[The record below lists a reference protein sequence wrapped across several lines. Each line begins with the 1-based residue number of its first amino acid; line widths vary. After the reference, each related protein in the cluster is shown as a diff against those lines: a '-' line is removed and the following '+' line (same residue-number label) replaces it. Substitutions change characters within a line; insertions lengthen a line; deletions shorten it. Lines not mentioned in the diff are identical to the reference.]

1 MATFIK
7 PPLSERKGNS
17 LLCSSINESEG
28 VLMLPDTV
36 IRRLEA
42 LGAIS
47 QQGKRINGLFRL
59 MEQPILWYEAYA
71 NIYAND
77 GAMTP
82 GVDGTTL
89 DGFSETR
96 IASIIKRLKDGS
108 YRFKPVRRTYVP
120 KPNGKK
126 RPLGISSGDDKLVQE
141 VVRSILECI
150 YEPIFETSSH
160 GFRPG
165 RSPHTAL
172 EHMEKDWTAV
182 KWIIDMDIRSYFDT
196 IPHDI
201 LVELLKKRIEDKR
214 FIRLIK
220 AMLDAGYLEDWTY
233 HATYSGVPQGSIVS
247 PILAN
252 VYLHE
257 LDLFMRTLKEQFET
271 GERRRANPAY
281 IRYSNKIRSLRKK
294 WESLKEKEGG
304 KETLQDIQRQIKALQ
319 QRRRRF
325 PSGDPFDSG
334 YKRLYYCRYA
344 DDYVIGIIGSK
355 ADAEQVRQE
364 VRRFIQQTLKLTIA
378 EEKSHIRHSKQG
390 VIFVG
395 YWIKTYSGNRI
406 VKVKCSNR
414 HTTRKSVS
422 ERLQLHIPKG
432 RLQKFCTTKRYGNY
446 TTVRAQHKPELQS
459 LSDAEIILAYNGELR
474 GLANY
479 YALAHFVK
487 RDMGKLAYIWRQSLF
502 KTVASKHKESM
513 NKVAKRLKTDEGHA
527 LIIHQEH
534 QTRVIRLYR
543 LKDLK
548 PPSSNDPGIDIPPN
562 TFALTLS
569 RSELI
574 RRLNAKKC
582 EYCETRHG
590 PFEVHHIRKL
600 KDVAKGK
607 ELWQR
612 MMIARRRKTLILC
625 VQCHHQLHTG
635 TLPDRA
641 SVQGKSKGRAVYG

>member
-1 MATFIK
+1 
-7 PPLSERKGNS
+7 
-17 LLCSSINESEG
+17 
-28 VLMLPDTV
+28 MLPDTV
-36 IRRLEA
+36 IRRLKA
-42 LGAIS
+42 LGEIS

-89 DGFSETR
+89 DGFSEARVAT
-96 IASIIKRLKDGS
+96 IIKRLKDGT

-141 VVRSILECI
+141 VVRNILECI
-150 YEPIFETSSH
+150 YEPIFENSSH

-182 KWIIDMDIRSYFDT
+182 KWIVDMDLRSYFDT
-196 IPHDI
+196 IPHDL
-201 LVELLKKRIEDKR
+201 LVGLLKKKIEDKR
-214 FIRLIK
+214 FIRLIQ

-233 HATYSGVPQGSIVS
+233 HTTYSGVPQGSIVS
-247 PILAN
+247 PVLAN

-257 LDLFMRTLKEQFET
+257 LDLFMKNLKEQFER
-271 GERRRANPAY
+271 GERRKANPAY
-281 IRYSNKIRSLRKK
+281 IRYSNKIQSLRKK
-294 WESLKEKEGG
+294 WDILKEKKGG
-304 KETLQDIQRQIKALQ
+304 KEGLQDIQRQIKALQ
-319 QRRRRF
+319 RQRRRL

-334 YKRLYYCRYA
+334 YKRLYYSRYA

-355 ADAEQVRQE
+355 ADAEEVRQK
-364 VRRFIQQTLKLTIA
+364 VRQFIEQSLKLTIA

-395 YWIKTYSGNRI
+395 YWIKTYSGDRI

-422 ERLQLHIPKG
+422 ERLQLHIPKD
-432 RLQKFCTTKRYGNY
+432 RLQKFCLTKRYGNY
-446 TTVRAQHKPELQS
+446 QTVEALHKPEWND

-479 YALAHFVK
+479 YALAHDVK
-487 RDMGKLAYIWRQSLF
+487 RDMGKLAFIWRQSLF
-502 KTVASKHKESM
+502 KTLANKHKESM
-513 NKVAKRLKTDEGHA
+513 NKVARRLKTDEGHA
-527 LIIHQEH
+527 LVIHGEKKTRIIKLF
-534 QTRVIRLYR
+534 RM
-543 LKDLK
+543 KDLK
-548 PPSSNDPGIDIPPN
+548 PPAPNNPGIDIPPN

-574 RRLNAKKC
+574 RRLNTSEC
-582 EYCETRHG
+582 EYCGTQHG

-600 KDVAKGK
+600 KDIAKGTLATTDDRTTQK
-607 ELWQR
+607 NIDPLRAMPSTTPRRNTPWQDIIPR
-612 MMIARRRKTLILC
+612 YK
-625 VQCHHQLHTG
+625 
-635 TLPDRA
+635 
-641 SVQGKSKGRAVYG
+641 